1 MINNYSGLALIPGYS
16 MRTSKA
22 CFLFS
27 LLLIFRLATAQEQ
40 PLTVV
45 DPEDRYIPLDT
56 DDENRDPWEAM
67 RDQREYPDREP
78 GLIPT
83 GRLRQPGIKSFFGL
97 PLALTPEDLEAAD
110 VDVAIMGAPIDMGY
124 GFRGAGKGP
133 DALRAGI
140 TGVDSSNSGNLP
152 HMHVG
157 VAWKRSL
164 VAVDYGNSPIDLL
177 STERS
182 MPPVRRMVREIAETG
197 TIPVIV
203 GGDHSLEYPNVAAI
217 TDVYG
222 KENVSVIHF
231 DAHFDAGDV
240 EFGHMISHGQPIRRL
255 VDDGHIAGS
264 NYIQVGLRGY
274 WPGEEGFE
282 WMRENNMRYHT
293 MAEIER
299 DGWDVVMDRIMNEAL
314 EAGEYL
320 YISFDIDVLDPAY
333 MPGTGTPE
341 SGGLTPRE
349 VFPLLRTL
357 CSENQMVGFDVV
369 ELNPLVD
376 PGYTT
381 VLNTHRLLQECLT
394 GIAMR
399 KEGITE
405 RGYHNP
411 LTVEDNRTDP
421 E

>member
-1 MINNYSGLALIPGYS
+1 MRATMAPLLFILMMIPVSAN
-16 MRTSKA
+16 
-22 CFLFS
+22 
-27 LLLIFRLATAQEQ
+27 AQER

-45 DPEDRYIPLDT
+45 DPEDRYIPMDT
-56 DDENRDPWEAM
+56 DDEYRDPWAAV
-67 RDQREYPDREP
+67 RWQREYPDREP
-78 GLIPT
+78 GLIPI
-83 GRLRQPGIKSFFGL
+83 GRLAQPGVKSFFGL
-97 PLALTPEDLEAAD
+97 PQALTPEDLEAAD
-110 VDVAIMGAPIDMGY
+110 VDVAIMGAPIDLGY

-140 TGVDSSNSGNLP
+140 IGIDSATSGNLP

-164 VAVDYGNSPIDLL
+164 VAVDYGNSPIDPL

-182 MPPVRRMVREIAETG
+182 MPPVRKMVREIAETG

-231 DAHFDAGDV
+231 DAHFDAGGS

-255 VDDGHIAGS
+255 VDDGHISGA

-299 DGWDVVMDRIMNEAL
+299 DGWDVVMDRVMNEAL
-314 EAGEYL
+314 GVGEYL
-320 YISFDIDVLDPAY
+320 YISFDVDVLDPAY

-357 CSENQMVGFDVV
+357 CSENRMVGFDVV

-411 LTVEDNRTDP
+411 LTVEDNRADP
-421 E
+421 Q